1 MRTTIFLAAVVF
13 GACVAGD
20 AGAGGRSHGAPARAR
35 PAAPAT
41 QSGHGYL
48 SNELAGPGGNKTP
61 VTSYPG
67 AVSVVTR
74 KMMDDLGAR
83 SLCDALRFVPG
94 VTTTGCW

>member
-1 MRTTIFLAAVVF
+1 MRATIFLAAVVL

-20 AGAGGRSHGAPARAR
+20 AGAGGRGHGAPARAR
-35 PAAPAT
+35 PAVPAT
-41 QSGHGYL
+41 HSGDGYF
-48 SNELAGPGGNKTP
+48 SNDLTGPGGSKTP
-61 VTSYPG
+61 LMTYPG
-67 AVSVVTR
+67 SVTVVTR